1 MSKGVPVAAAVLGGL
16 GLIPFIGLAA
26 LALLSGGSLGAL
38 AMEALAAYGATI
50 LSFLGGVYWGFALA
64 HVQQKCNASNPT
76 KSGPDVD
83 EALARENAARSGLVG
98 RLLLGVLP
106 QLLGWVAVL
115 IPFRGG
121 QALLAVALL
130 VWLLVER
137 RAVAQGLAPP
147 WFLHLRLPLTLAAAV
162 TLAAAALAG

>member
-16 GLIPFIGLAA
+16 GLIPFVGLAA

-64 HVQQKCNASNPT
+64 
-76 KSGPDVD
+76 
-83 EALARENAARSGLVG
+83 RENAARSELVG